1 MECPN
6 WFFKDWLKKNTL
18 QLAGMRPLMAL
29 CLIFKEVFVLDGV
42 DVEQQQCMSDQ
53 RVLLWWLWW
62 NFQKESLDWGCYI
75 NNVTIVQYFVTGT
88 LRLFM
93 FDLFISSHYNNF

>member
-1 MECPN
+1 
-6 WFFKDWLKKNTL
+6 
-18 QLAGMRPLMAL
+18 
-29 CLIFKEVFVLDGV
+29 
-42 DVEQQQCMSDQ
+42 MSDQ

-93 FDLFISSHYNNF
+93 FDLFISSHYNNFQHSTLYYVFFLLLELNTACGITLATSHHINFKHNKQ

>member
-1 MECPN
+1 
-6 WFFKDWLKKNTL
+6 
-18 QLAGMRPLMAL
+18 MRPLMAL

>member
-1 MECPN
+1 MKRLFEILN
-6 WFFKDWLKKNTL
+6 
-18 QLAGMRPLMAL
+18 AG
-29 CLIFKEVFVLDGV
+29 VV
-42 DVEQQQCMSDQ
+42 MSDQ
-53 RVLLWWLWW
+53 RVLLWR

-93 FDLFISSHYNNF
+93 VDLFISSHYNNF

>member
-1 MECPN
+1 MLGGWRLRRFSTREYVEN
-6 WFFKDWLKKNTL
+6 ALVKRILKRLFEILN
-18 QLAGMRPLMAL
+18 AG
-29 CLIFKEVFVLDGV
+29 VV
-42 DVEQQQCMSDQ
+42 MSDQ
-53 RVLLWWLWW
+53 RVLLWR

-93 FDLFISSHYNNF
+93 VDLFISSHYNNF